1 MTRDEMLALYRP
13 IRASVR
19 RILSAAVPACNHAD
33 LARAAKQLD
42 LWAEGKIVLP
52 EGDKPAEMLSDIALF
67 EPNQRGRRAFDRFL
81 SNAARRL
88 DAGDCEL
95 AERMGKA
102 FFSLFHLAARHGTA
116 GVRLEDLL
124 DGDRSLWLMDETMER
139 SAPIGL
145 IFGARLF
152 DAGEFHVGFGI
163 VAQPVQTQLN
173 GRRFAEPRSYQ
184 FRHFHGRGGGR
195 DRANAPDTCPKQTFP

>member
-67 EPNQRGRRAFDRFL
+67 EPNQRGRRAFDHFL

-102 FFSLFHLAARHGTA
+102 FFSLFHLAARNGGGLA
-116 GVRLEDLL
+116 RG
-124 DGDRSLWLMDETMER
+124 
-139 SAPIGL
+139 SARWRPKPL
-145 IFGARLF
+145 A
-152 DAGEFHVGFGI
+152 
-163 VAQPVQTQLN
+163 
-173 GRRFAEPRSYQ
+173 
-184 FRHFHGRGGGR
+184 HGRDHGEV
-195 DRANAPDTCPKQTFP
+195 RANRADFRGATVRRRRIPRRVRNRGAAG